1 MKERNPKKD
10 EIMYKCAFLLGKLMK
25 IVLLAT
31 LCVYVLPYILI
42 FFWGIGGDKK

>member
-1 MKERNPKKD
+1 MIERTPKKD
-10 EIMYKCAFLLGKLMK
+10 GIMYKCAFLLGKLMK
-25 IVLLAT
+25 IALLAT

>member
-25 IVLLAT
+25 IDAFNVL
-31 LCVYVLPYILI
+31 C
-42 FFWGIGGDKK
+42 

>member
-1 MKERNPKKD
+1 MKGRKRKK
-10 EIMYKCAFLLGKLMK
+10 EGIMYKCAFLLGKLMK

-42 FFWGIGGDKK
+42 FFWGIEGDKK

>member
-10 EIMYKCAFLLGKLMK
+10 EIMYKCAFLLGRLMR
-25 IVLLAT
+25 ILAT